1 MGREAGDATSQN
13 RWTEACEKEIKIR
26 QQWKTK
32 YGKAYAK
39 DDSAE
44 IVTKKRQT
52 GHGFSTTENQEN
64 QKPPSP
70 VQETVR

>member
-32 YGKAYAK
+32 YGKVYTK
-39 DDSAE
+39 DDSGE
-44 IVTKKRQT
+44 IVSKKRQPS
-52 GHGFSTTENQEN
+52 HFTENQEN

-70 VQETVR
+70 VPQPVSLTF